1 MRNPISWF
9 EIYVDD
15 IQRARKF
22 YESILDIK
30 LTDFSNPMISDEIQM
45 KHFPFDMGKYGSTGA
60 LVQKSGFAA
69 GGNSNII
76 YFGSNDCKIEE
87 MRIEESGGKI
97 YQTKTSIG
105 EHGFTVLAI
114 DTEGNLFGIH
124 SMK

>member
-1 MRNPISWF
+1 MSNPISWF
-9 EIYVDD
+9 EIYVNN
-15 IQRARKF
+15 IQRARIF
-22 YESILDIK
+22 YETVFKIK
-30 LTDFSNPMISDEIQM
+30 LTDFYNPLISNEIQM
-45 KHFPFDMGKYGSTGA
+45 KHFPFDMHGYGSTGA
-60 LVQKSGFAA
+60 LVQRNDIPA
-69 GGNSNII
+69 GGNSSIV
-76 YFGSNDCKIEE
+76 YFCSENCEIEE